1 MKKRNTLA
9 SSAKQLEAVVT
20 VVATESGGERVVL
33 DESGGECGGDD
44 VEGVVS
50 GGGIGCEVGTE
61 VTEGDV
67 KIGVGVEVGERE
79 EVVLVEGWCGRGH
92 EGGV

>member
-1 MKKRNTLA
+1 M
-9 SSAKQLEAVVT
+9 
-20 VVATESGGERVVL
+20 
-33 DESGGECGGDD
+33 
-44 VEGVVS
+44 EGVVS
-50 GGGIGCEVGTE
+50 GGGIGGEVGTE